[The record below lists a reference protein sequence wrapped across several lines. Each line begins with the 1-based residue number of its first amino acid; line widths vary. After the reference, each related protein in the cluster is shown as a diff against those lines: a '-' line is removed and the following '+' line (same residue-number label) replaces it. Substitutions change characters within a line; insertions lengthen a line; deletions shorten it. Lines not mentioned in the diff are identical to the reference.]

1 MTRRDFLKVA
11 LSTSLYLAARRVF
24 PASLVSTAD
33 VGIAV
38 GADTEKAVRRAV
50 ALAGGIQRFV
60 SPGDVVVVKPNIGFN
75 SPPSVRATTDP
86 VVVRTVVHLCFQ
98 ALASKVFVF
107 DRSTTSTRLA
117 YVTSGI
123 ARAAEEAGAKVFN
136 VDEVNDRM
144 YKKVAVKDG
153 YALEETLVN
162 RYVLESDVLIN
173 VPVAKSH
180 SSSSLTFGMKNLM
193 GITGDQRGRWHWTLH
208 ECIAD
213 INRIVR
219 SRLDDRGCDGPDAP
233 QRSHGR
239 QGGGPEAHEHDHR
252 GRQRAGG
259 RLRGRAPVRPDSPA
273 EVDYLG
279 PRGEGGGRTDLGYSV
294 QRAEA

>member
-219 SRLDDRGCDGPDAP
+219 SRLTIVDAMALMLRNGPT
-233 QRSHGR
+233 
-239 QGGGPEAHEHDHR
+239 
-252 GRQRAGG
+252 GG
-259 RLRGRAPVRPDSPA
+259 RAEDLKRTNTIIAAGNVLEADCEAARLFGRTPA
-273 EVDYLG
+273 EVDYLVLG
-279 PRGEGGGRTDLGYSV
+279 AKAGVGRISGYSV